1 MKQTYVYILLLLA
14 SIVCSCNKNVYS
26 ELLKEEEKLIESFIA
41 RQGIQIVEEMP
52 TTMAEW
58 GEKVYW
64 KVPDYDNFYFH
75 LVDEGDTTSAELE
88 AKEIVM
94 LRFKRYTL
102 DEYADTL
109 SMWTTQD
116 SAEPIKF
123 QYMINS
129 RESCTGWQVALKYM
143 KHHNSQCK
151 IICPSKLGFEEENSS
166 VTPYGYDLKIK
177 IKRY

>member
-1 MKQTYVYILLLLA
+1 MKTKITYLLLL
-14 SIVCSCNKNVYS
+14 ILFVTSCNNGNVYS
-26 ELLKEEEKLIESFIA
+26 DLLKEERKLIQSYINRE
-41 RQGIQIVEEMP
+41 GITVVTEEP
-52 TTMAEW
+52 QEW

-64 KVPDYDNFYFH
+64 KIPDADNFYFH
-75 LVDEGDTTSAELE
+75 LVNEGDTTSAEQE

>member
-1 MKQTYVYILLLLA
+1 MKTKVVYLLLLILTFSA
-14 SIVCSCNKNVYS
+14 CKETNVYS
-26 ELLKEEEKLIESFIA
+26 DLLKEERKLIEDYIA
-41 RQGIQIVEEMP
+41 RNGITVVTEEP
-52 TTMAEW
+52 QEW

-64 KVPDYDNFYFH
+64 QVPDYDNFYFH
-75 LVDEGDTTSAELE
+75 LVDQGDTTQTEIE
-88 AKEIVM
+88 AKEIVL

-109 SMWTTQD
+109 YNWTTQD
-116 SAEPIKF
+116 SPEPIKF

-129 RESCTGWQVALKYM
+129 DNSCTGWQMAVKYM
-143 KHHNSQCK
+143 KYPGAQCK
-151 IICPSKLGFEEENSS
+151 IICPSKLGFSEENSS